1 MNQAGADLARRAIR
15 RAWLLWGAAI
25 LFLSVA
31 PPGWILGAV
40 PRSGWSFASSAGHVF
55 EFGLF
60 TLLVWPALP
69 AGYLPGRRYALSAAA
84 ALAFGLSIEVIQ
96 LPIPYRSFDLLDWAA
111 DAAGIAAVLLVL
123 SASRHLWAGPRSQR
137 R

>member
-1 MNQAGADLARRAIR
+1 MSEAGAGLARRAAG
-15 RAWLLWGAAI
+15 RAWLVWGAAI

-60 TLLVWPALP
+60 AFLVWLAPP
-69 AGYLPGRRYALSAAA
+69 AGYPLGRRYALSGAA
-84 ALAFGLSIEVIQ
+84 ALAFGLTIEVIQ

-111 DAAGIAAVLLVL
+111 DAAGIAAVLLLL
-123 SASRHLWAGPRSQR
+123 SASRLLRARSQ
-137 R
+137 